1 MKKKTTKNGSL
12 DPLQLLNVWR
22 AYQLKRWKKQRRQR
36 LTPGR
41 PTISGQLPHL
51 KAQRTAKTKWRLT
64 ALLST
69 FTLGACVAIYFMLP
83 ISDVQQMTVN
93 GTKSV
98 PDQQVINASG
108 VRIGNNVLTQI
119 WQEKAIEKRIHQ
131 KLPKVKSVNVKVDQF
146 NQLTLAI
153 KEYPTVGYL
162 VRHKQYYPI
171 LENGTIL
178 KTKMTQSLG
187 NSPVYS
193 QFKNDAFLKQGLKL
207 YQAFPNSI
215 QSAVSEI
222 RLTVKNNNPYQVHLY
237 MNDGNEVVG
246 DLRTLAKKI
255 KYYPT
260 LAKQMDGKGR
270 IDLEVGA
277 YAKLFD
283 NSEADSTKN

>member
-1 MKKKTTKNGSL
+1 MKKKTTKNGSH
-12 DPLQLLNVWR
+12 DPLQLLTVWR
-22 AYQLKRWKKQRRQR
+22 TYQLKRWKKQRRQR

-41 PTISGQLPHL
+41 PTISDRLPRL
-51 KAQRTAKTKWRLT
+51 KAQRTAKTKWRLIS
-64 ALLST
+64 LLII
-69 FTLGACVAIYFMLP
+69 FTVGACVSMYFIAP
-83 ISDVQQMTVN
+83 ISDIQQMTVK

-98 PDQQVINASG
+98 PEQQVINASG
-108 VRIGNNVLTQI
+108 IQIGDNALVQI
-119 WQEKAIEKRIHQ
+119 WRAPTTASQIHKR
-131 KLPKVKSVNVKVDQF
+131 LPKVKRVNVGLTHF
-146 NQLTLAI
+146 NQLTFTVT
-153 KEYPTVGYL
+153 EYPTVGYL
-162 VRHKQYYPI
+162 VRHRQYYPI

-178 KTKMTQSLG
+178 TTKMAQSLG

-207 YQAFPNSI
+207 YQAFPKSV

-222 RLTVKNNNPYQVHLY
+222 RLTAKHHNPYQVHLY
-237 MNDGNEVVG
+237 MNDGNEIVG

-260 LAKQMDGKGR
+260 LAKQMGGKGR

-283 NSEADSTKN
+283 NSKENSLKK